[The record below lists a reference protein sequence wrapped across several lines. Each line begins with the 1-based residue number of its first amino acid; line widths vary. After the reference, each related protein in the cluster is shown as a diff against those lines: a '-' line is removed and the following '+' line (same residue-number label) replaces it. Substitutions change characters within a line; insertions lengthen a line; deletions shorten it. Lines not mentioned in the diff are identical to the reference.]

1 MKKKPFVVISTTRYA
16 VDRFMLEALDA
27 ISNEFDIISINGES
41 EEPFLLPSG
50 NEIKCI
56 KVSLKRQIYILSD
69 MIGLAQLIYHL
80 LKIRPLIVQTF
91 TPKGG
96 LLGIVAARLV
106 FVPKRV
112 HFYTGQVWA
121 THTGLKRMIFI
132 LLDKLVCKLSTITL
146 TDSHSQLKYLVDNKV
161 ASNNECEVLG
171 MGSLGGVDIVKFQAD
186 PLYYSNERAKLGL
199 KKNQFVI
206 LYMARMTVDKG
217 AIGLINSFVEYK
229 LKGGTG
235 ILICV
240 GPDEENLCAK
250 MKLLLGSY
258 LNEVIFVGFTET
270 PEHYF
275 KISDVYFM
283 PSLREGFGS
292 VYLLAASCS
301 LPSVGS
307 NIYGTVDAI
316 THGFTGYCF
325 EPDDYNGFANCLVSL
340 EKDIYTRMLLGNLA
354 RERVVD
360 FFSSTKFSM
369 NYSDFVHSRLKSFE

>member
-1 MKKKPFVVISTTRYA
+1 MKKTPFLVISTTRYA
-16 VDRFMLEALDA
+16 VDRFMLEALDV

-41 EEPFLLPSG
+41 AETFLLPSG

-56 KVSLKRQIYILSD
+56 KVSLKRQINILSD
-69 MIGLAQLIYHL
+69 VIGLAQLVYYL
-80 LKIRPLIVQTF
+80 LKIRPIIVQTF

-106 FVPKRV
+106 FVPNRV

-121 THTGLKRMIFI
+121 THTGLKRLIFI
-132 LLDKLVCKLSTITL
+132 LLDKLICKFSTITL
-146 TDSHSQLKYLVDNKV
+146 TDSHSQLKYLIDNKV
-161 ASNNECEVLG
+161 VTNSECKVLG
-171 MGSLGGVDIVKFQAD
+171 MGSLGGVDIDKFKAD
-186 PLYYSNERAKLGL
+186 PLYYATERAKLGL

-206 LYMARMTVDKG
+206 LYMARITVDKG

-229 LKGGTG
+229 SKGGGG

-240 GPDEENLCAK
+240 GPDEEDLCAT
-250 MKLLLGSY
+250 MKSMLGSY
-258 LNEVIFVGFTET
+258 VNEVIFVGFTEN

-316 THGFTGYCF
+316 THGLTGYCF
-325 EPDDYNGFANCLVSL
+325 EPDDYNGFANCLASL
-340 EKDIYTRMLLGNLA
+340 EKDIYTRMSIGNSA

-369 NYSDFVHSRLKSFE
+369 NYSDFVHGLTSFE